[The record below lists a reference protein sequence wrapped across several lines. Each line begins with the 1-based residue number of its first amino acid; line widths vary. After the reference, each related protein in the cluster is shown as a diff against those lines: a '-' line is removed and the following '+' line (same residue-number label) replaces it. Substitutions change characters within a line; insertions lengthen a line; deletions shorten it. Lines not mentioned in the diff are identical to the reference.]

1 MPPKAGA
8 PKKSKKVVYSESED
22 SGDQS
27 SDVETGEPR
36 SFYEILGVDR
46 TANSAAIKKAYH
58 KLALL
63 SHPDKNKDD
72 PAATAN
78 FQRLQKASHRQ
89 MSSSLRG
96 HTDILTSCCRFTAYL
111 VMIVNAKFMIK
122 RDAARM
128 MSADSRAWTA
138 RSCTITFGE
147 YDESARL
154 HFFCR

>member
-8 PKKSKKVVYSESED
+8 PKKSKHVVQSESDD

-36 SFYEILGVDR
+36 SFYDILGVDR

-72 PAATAN
+72 PAATSN
-78 FQRLQKASHRQ
+78 FQRLQKASH
-89 MSSSLRG
+89 
-96 HTDILTSCCRFTAYL
+96 
-111 VMIVNAKFMIK
+111 
-122 RDAARM
+122 
-128 MSADSRAWTA
+128 
-138 RSCTITFGE
+138 
-147 YDESARL
+147 
-154 HFFCR
+154 